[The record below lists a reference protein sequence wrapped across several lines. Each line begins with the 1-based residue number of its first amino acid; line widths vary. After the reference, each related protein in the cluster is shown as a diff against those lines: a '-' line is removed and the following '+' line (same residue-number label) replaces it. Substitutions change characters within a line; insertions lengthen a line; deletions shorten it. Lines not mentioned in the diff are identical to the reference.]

1 MSFKSSPQIR
11 FIVLLA
17 AIIYAGEF
25 AIMLLFSL
33 IPPLPPLITA
43 IIDASSLILITA
55 PFLYLLSFH
64 PMVKEIAG
72 RRKSQQMLSE
82 REKQLSTITE
92 TAGDAIICLES
103 PDIISLWN
111 RKAEEMFGFTA
122 DEAVGK
128 ELHKLI
134 VPERYREKSYEGL
147 DEFFK
152 TGLGTVVGKT
162 VEVEALHR
170 DGGEFPIELSVS
182 AMKIGDKWQTTG
194 IVRDI
199 TDRKK
204 GAAEI
209 KRQSDDLRRINDEL
223 SMLYKVSMAISR
235 TIDLHKL
242 LYDILYTILGIEMFN
257 VERRGGIF
265 VVEEGR
271 MNLISQVG
279 FSDEFINLHKGMRVG
294 DCLCGLAAMTGEIVV
309 STKADDDPRHTIHYA
324 DMTDHGHVVVPLKA
338 AEKVVGVLCL
348 YTPEGVELS
357 RRSIETLMS
366 IGGQIGVA
374 IENSRLYEETKALA
388 LHDSLTG
395 LANRRYMEI
404 FLERGFNEA
413 RRYNRMFSVILL
425 DIDYFKKYNDEYGH
439 PAGDVLLAR
448 IAKIISEGVRDVDL
462 AARYGGEEFIVLLPE
477 VDYSQ
482 VHVVAE
488 RLRMSVAGN
497 SNVTISLGVSSY
509 TPEMQAKE
517 ELISVADTALYQ
529 AKQKGRNRVELG
541 NNIRH

>member
-1 MSFKSSPQIR
+1 MSFKSSHQIR
-11 FIVLLA
+11 FIVILA
-17 AIIYAGEF
+17 GIIYIGEF

-33 IPPLPPLITA
+33 FPPLSPIITA
-43 IIDASSLILITA
+43 ITDASFLILITA
-55 PFLYLLSFH
+55 PFLYFLSFR

-72 RRKSQQMLSE
+72 RRKSQEILSE
-82 REKQLSTITE
+82 REQQLDTITE
-92 TAGDAIICLES
+92 TAGDAIICLEA
-103 PDIISLWN
+103 PDIINMWN
-111 RKAEEMFGFTA
+111 RKAEEMFGYTDA
-122 DEAVGK
+122 EAIGK
-128 ELHKLI
+128 ELHRLI

-147 DEFFK
+147 DGFFK
-152 TGLGTVVGKT
+152 TGVGAVVGKT
-162 VEVEALHR
+162 VEIEALHR
-170 DGGEFPIELSVS
+170 DGSEFPIELSIS

-204 GAAEI
+204 AAAEI
-209 KRQSDDLRRINDEL
+209 KRQSDDLKIINDEV

-242 LYDILYTILGIEMFN
+242 LYDILYTILGIEAFN

-271 MNLISQVG
+271 MTLVSQVG
-279 FSDEFINLHKGMRVG
+279 FSDEFISLHKGMKVG
-294 DCLCGLAAMTGEIVV
+294 ACLCGLAAMTGEIVV
-309 STKADDDPRHTIHYA
+309 SQKADDDPRHSIQYA
-324 DMTDHGHVVVPLKA
+324 DMTNHGHVIVPLKA

-357 RRSIETLMS
+357 KRSIETLTS

-413 RRYNRMFSVILL
+413 RRYSRLFSVILL
-425 DIDYFKKYNDEYGH
+425 DIDYFKKYNDEFGH
-439 PAGDVLLAR
+439 PAGDILLAR
-448 IAKIISEGVRDVDL
+448 IAKVISEGVRDVDL

-477 VDYSQ
+477 VDYS
-482 VHVVAE
+482 VVPVVAE
-488 RLRMSVAGN
+488 RLRMSVAKKSGT
-497 SNVTISLGVSSY
+497 TISLGVSSY
-509 TPEMQAKE
+509 TPEMQTKE
-517 ELISVADTALYQ
+517 ELLIVADAALYK
-529 AKQKGRNRVELG
+529 AKEKGRNRVELG
-541 NNIRH
+541 EYNKA